1 MSSAICL
8 NLDQSKI
15 LSSGS
20 ELSETLACLITV
32 IRTSLIK
39 FYLNTQRMSDSFYH
53 IIEKYG
59 SKTYLLCHVLEFFYE
74 DVMM

>member
-20 ELSETLACLITV
+20 ELSETLARLITV

-39 FYLNTQRMSDSFYH
+39 FYLNAQRMSDSFYH
-53 IIEKYG
+53 ITEHSELY
-59 SKTYLLCHVLEFFYE
+59 
-74 DVMM
+74 